1 MHVPPTRRS
10 YINEMDEYLALKEI
24 RISIHGNWSVGEE
37 HIHFED
43 YFGQGQLLPDCRGAP
58 ITHQKQI

>member
-43 YFGQGQLLPDCRGAP
+43 YFGQGQLLPDC
-58 ITHQKQI
+58 